1 MSDCVIAAKRVRL
14 LNIVRRVLA
23 VILPL
28 TFWFPLTGNGESLGV
43 PFWIVYLLGCCSIVA
58 GDILARKWN
67 LWDEL
72 TIKRNN
78 ISNWMF
84 AVGVFIFVILGLIF
98 ENKLVLLLFIGMV
111 YFGVYSL
118 GVLFVRY
125 ITCTICEIRWGK
137 FSGIHTIA
145 NKIAGYA
152 LMLFIPIV
160 AIMERLPKQIFFNKD
175 LSHTEIEI
183 YVAWALI
190 ALYVVAT
197 IEELILAATMKQFDP
212 FRKSIFCK
220 NQGRRSAEMDM

>member
-1 MSDCVIAAKRVRL
+1 MTDRETATKRVKL
-14 LNIVRRVLA
+14 LNVFRRVLV

-28 TFWFPLTGNGESLGV
+28 TFWFPLTGKGESLGV
-43 PFWIVYLLGCCSIVA
+43 PFWIVYLLGCSSIVA

-67 LWDEL
+67 LWDES

-78 ISNWMF
+78 ISNWIF
-84 AVGVFIFVILGLIF
+84 AVGVFMFMILGLIF

-111 YFGVYSL
+111 CFGVYSL
-118 GVLFVRY
+118 GILFVRY
-125 ITCTICEIRWGK
+125 ITRTVCEIRWGK

-152 LMLFIPIV
+152 LMLFVPVV
-160 AIMERLPKQIFFNKD
+160 AIMERLPKHLFFNKD

-190 ALYVVAT
+190 ALYAVAT
-197 IEELILAATMKQFDP
+197 IEELILVATMKQFDP
-212 FRKSIFCK
+212 FCKSIFCK
-220 NQGRRSAEMDM
+220 NQGRRQAEMDL